1 MHEIQN
7 PILNLLIQFSRIRAE
22 YRDLIYKSPYNVL
35 LGENTNQKTS
45 EFVHFSG
52 STSTFKMHINV
63 EKQVNL
69 KINLNL
75 YVCIK
80 K

>member
-7 PILNLLIQFSRIRAE
+7 SVLNLLTQFSRIRAG
-22 YRDLIYKSPYNVL
+22 YKDLIFKSPYNVL
-35 LGENTNQKTS
+35 LGENADQKTS
-45 EFVHFSG
+45 EFVYFSG
-52 STSTFKMHINV
+52 STSTFKMHINA

-69 KINLNL
+69 KIGHL
-75 YVCIK
+75 YVYIK